1 MSNTVSQVGMIA
13 PVPTQAQRLRRREH
27 RETTQRQILDAAE
40 QLLRQR
46 PYRELTVDA
55 VMVQTGLTRTAF
67 YRHFADVTDLVL
79 RLFEEVGQ
87 ELHGVAERWA
97 ASAGVGYPTPGREGL
112 AGVVDFYVRHGPLM
126 RAIAEAA
133 ATDEEI
139 EGAYRGS
146 TEALIELTGGT
157 LERMVGDGK
166 LQVPDA
172 RALARA
178 MTLMNNAYLLAE
190 FGREPQGNRD
200 VALATLETVWLR
212 LATPLPKSGQGG
224 PSDRA

>member
-13 PVPTQAQRLRRREH
+13 PVPTQAQRVRHREH
-27 RETTQRQILDAAE
+27 RETTRRQILDAAD
-40 QLLRQR
+40 QLLRER
-46 PYRELTVDA
+46 PYRELTVDT
-55 VMVQTGLTRTAF
+55 VMAQTGLTRTAF
-67 YRHFADVTDLVL
+67 YRHFGDVTDLVL
-79 RLFEEVGQ
+79 RLFADVGEE
-87 ELHGVAERWA
+87 LYDVAERWA
-97 ASAGVGYPTPGREGL
+97 ASAGVDYPTPGREGL

-139 EGAYRGS
+139 ELAYRGS
-146 TEALIELTGGT
+146 TEALIDLTGGT
-157 LERMVGDGK
+157 LERMVRDGK

-200 VALATLETVWLR
+200 VALTTLETVWLR
-212 LATPLPKSGQGG
+212 LATPLRNSGSGG
-224 PSDRA
+224 RSKGA